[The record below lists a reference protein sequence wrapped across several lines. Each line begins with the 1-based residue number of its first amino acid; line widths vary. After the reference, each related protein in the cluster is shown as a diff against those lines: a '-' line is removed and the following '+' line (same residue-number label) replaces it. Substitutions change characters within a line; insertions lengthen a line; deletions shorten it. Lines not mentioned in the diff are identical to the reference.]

1 LKKPPASQW
10 APSTIYST
18 VGNRRTSVR
27 NMARRSNGHDLAR
40 HVMKVLV
47 EAARREFGMQLAK
60 SKPERSVEG
69 MGTH

>member
-1 LKKPPASQW
+1 
-10 APSTIYST
+10 
-18 VGNRRTSVR
+18 
-27 NMARRSNGHDLAR
+27 MARRSNGHDLAR

-69 MGTH
+69 MGTHWSLQGQAANILHSVPAESTLEDIAEML